1 VCDLFK
7 EPHSLISS
15 PFQQHHTSTIVGS
28 LQSYTILLS
37 FAKNDKIELSMAP
50 SKDDQASLDFVL
62 SLLSQ
67 STLTTNY
74 HATAMIT
81 NISSANEAYAEY
93 LTS

>member
-1 VCDLFK
+1 
-7 EPHSLISS
+7 
-15 PFQQHHTSTIVGS
+15 
-28 LQSYTILLS
+28 
-37 FAKNDKIELSMAP
+37 MAP

-74 HATAMIT
+74 HAIAMIT